1 MQADKLKQGDEI
13 RVIAPSRSLS
23 LIRVEQR
30 ELAKKKLEQLGY
42 RVTFSKYSMDSDEF
56 DSSSVEAR
64 IEDLHDAF
72 RDPKVKGILTAIGG
86 FNSNQLLPYI
96 DYSLIKSNPK
106 RLCGYSDITAISS
119 AIYSQ
124 TGLITYSG
132 PHFSTFG
139 MLQGNEYTVD
149 CFNRLM
155 TGHESIQIRPSDYWS
170 DDAWYADQERRTF
183 FPNEGPYIINE
194 GDTSG
199 VIIGGNL
206 CTLNLLQGTMFMPDL
221 AGAILFVEDDY
232 ESSPAT
238 FDRDLQSLIHQADFN
253 KVKGLVIGR
262 FQQASQMTRD
272 LLTKIIKTKKELVSI
287 PVIADVDFGHTT
299 PMLTFPIGGQA
310 KLKADEGRIDL
321 IISESIR

>member
-1 MQADKLKQGDEI
+1 M
-13 RVIAPSRSLS
+13 
-23 LIRVEQR
+23 
-30 ELAKKKLEQLGY
+30 
-42 RVTFSKYSMDSDEF
+42 
-56 DSSSVEAR
+56 
-64 IEDLHDAF
+64 
-72 RDPKVKGILTAIGG
+72 
-86 FNSNQLLPYI
+86 
-96 DYSLIKSNPK
+96 
-106 RLCGYSDITAISS
+106 
-119 AIYSQ
+119 
-124 TGLITYSG
+124 ITYSG
-132 PHFSTFG
+132 PHFSTFA

-155 TGHESIQIRPSDYWS
+155 TGHESIQIKPSVYWS

-194 GDTSG
+194 GVTSG

-206 CTLNLLQGTMFMPDL
+206 CTLNLLQGTAFMPDL

-238 FDRDLQSLIHQADFN
+238 FDRDLQSLIHQADFD

-310 KLKADEGRIDL
+310 KLKAYEGRIDL